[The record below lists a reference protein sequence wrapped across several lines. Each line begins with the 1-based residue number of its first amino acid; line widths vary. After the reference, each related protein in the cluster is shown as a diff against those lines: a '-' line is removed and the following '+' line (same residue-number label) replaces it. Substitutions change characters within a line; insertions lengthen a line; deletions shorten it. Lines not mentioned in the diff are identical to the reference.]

1 MPYTAGQM
9 DLDDIMPVREDRQED
24 LLHYTYVRYREE
36 AASLGGEHRGHGDER
51 KNRWDPVMDE
61 SAAHSTEYTNH
72 STATSKPDFMRHILN
87 SNFPETD
94 ILKENFI
101 VSPKLKKEQ

>member
-51 KNRWDPVMDE
+51 KNR
-61 SAAHSTEYTNH
+61 
-72 STATSKPDFMRHILN
+72 
-87 SNFPETD
+87 
-94 ILKENFI
+94 
-101 VSPKLKKEQ
+101 